1 METLQKQTLYVCG
14 CCKHT
19 LPSEAFYVD
28 KKTGL
33 PNNYCK
39 ECRKSASR
47 KYRKTE
53 KRTLARDD
61 REPYPVITSTK
72 DPDLRQKLILSALQT
87 VRASIKRK
95 KQKLCE
101 VEAELTDKL
110 FIKTIQLWEESNRDW
125 TTFP

>member
-33 PNNYCK
+33 SNNYCK

-72 DPDLRQKLILSALQT
+72 DPSSETDS
-87 VRASIKRK
+87 VRPADCKGK
-95 KQKLCE
+95 YQ
-101 VEAELTDKL
+101 AEKAETL
-110 FIKTIQLWEESNRDW
+110 
-125 TTFP
+125 

>member
-61 REPYPVITSTK
+61 RDTGIPVSRSSRASVRFSVFLYFRLA
-72 DPDLRQKLILSALQT
+72 DLRHSLQ
-87 VRASIKRK
+87 
-95 KQKLCE
+95 
-101 VEAELTDKL
+101 
-110 FIKTIQLWEESNRDW
+110 
-125 TTFP
+125 

>member
-101 VEAELTDKL
+101 VELTDKL

>member
-33 PNNYCK
+33 SNNYCK

-47 KYRKTE
+47 KYTINICRLFHINKQIIRKWRSTCIVV
-53 KRTLARDD
+53 
-61 REPYPVITSTK
+61 VI
-72 DPDLRQKLILSALQT
+72 
-87 VRASIKRK
+87 
-95 KQKLCE
+95 
-101 VEAELTDKL
+101 
-110 FIKTIQLWEESNRDW
+110 
-125 TTFP
+125 

>member
-39 ECRKSASR
+39 ECRKSR
-47 KYRKTE
+47 QPE
-53 KRTLARDD
+53 IQED
-61 REPYPVITSTK
+61 REAHAGT
-72 DPDLRQKLILSALQT
+72 
-87 VRASIKRK
+87 
-95 KQKLCE
+95 
-101 VEAELTDKL
+101 
-110 FIKTIQLWEESNRDW
+110 
-125 TTFP
+125 

>member
-28 KKTGL
+28 KRTGL
-33 PNNYCK
+33 PSNYCK

-101 VEAELTDKL
+101 VEAELNDKL

>member
-101 VEAELTDKL
+101 VEAELNDKKKKKTD
-110 FIKTIQLWEESNRDW
+110 
-125 TTFP
+125 

>member
-72 DPDLRQKLILSALQT
+72 LILSALQT

-101 VEAELTDKL
+101 VEAELTD
-110 FIKTIQLWEESNRDW
+110 
-125 TTFP
+125 

>member
-61 REPYPVITSTK
+61 REPYHLYERPRSSSETDS
-72 DPDLRQKLILSALQT
+72 
-87 VRASIKRK
+87 VRPADCKGK
-95 KQKLCE
+95 YQ
-101 VEAELTDKL
+101 AEKAETL
-110 FIKTIQLWEESNRDW
+110 
-125 TTFP
+125 

>member
-1 METLQKQTLYVCG
+1 MKTLEEQTLHVCG
-14 CCKHT
+14 CCKRP
-19 LPSEAFYVD
+19 LPTDAFYISRA
-28 KKTGL
+28 TGL
-33 PNNYCK
+33 PGNYCK

-101 VEAELTDKL
+101 VEAELND
-110 FIKTIQLWEESNRDW
+110 
-125 TTFP
+125 

>member
-33 PNNYCK
+33 SNNYCK

-61 REPYPVITSTK
+61 REPYPVI
-72 DPDLRQKLILSALQT
+72 LSALQT

-101 VEAELTDKL
+101 VEAELTD
-110 FIKTIQLWEESNRDW
+110 
-125 TTFP
+125 

>member
-33 PNNYCK
+33 SNNYCK

-53 KRTLARDD
+53 TRTLARDD

-101 VEAELTDKL
+101 VEAELTD
-110 FIKTIQLWEESNRDW
+110 
-125 TTFP
+125 

>member
-33 PNNYCK
+33 SNNYCK
-39 ECRKSASR
+39 E
-47 KYRKTE
+47 YRKTE

-101 VEAELTDKL
+101 VEAELTD
-110 FIKTIQLWEESNRDW
+110 
-125 TTFP
+125 